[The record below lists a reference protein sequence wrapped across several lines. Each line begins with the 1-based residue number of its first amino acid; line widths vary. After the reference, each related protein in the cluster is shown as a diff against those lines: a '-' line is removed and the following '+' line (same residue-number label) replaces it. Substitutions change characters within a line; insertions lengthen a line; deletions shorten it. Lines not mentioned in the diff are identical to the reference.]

1 MATTWWLE
9 VIWQHW
15 SDVQVTVHN
24 VQAGSA
30 QRRRASFWK
39 PIMSLFCYGV
49 VAVIVGARLS
59 RLSRVAG
66 VCVRNTSVVLVR
78 GLLLHYG
85 CCCRGFMSVWPS
97 TISGHPYGVA
107 VYPWLSTVGLSWHL
121 WHGYVSAV
129 FFCYPPAPTV
139 CMSEHASRHAGLSAL

>member
-1 MATTWWLE
+1 
-9 VIWQHW
+9 
-15 SDVQVTVHN
+15 
-24 VQAGSA
+24 
-30 QRRRASFWK
+30 
-39 PIMSLFCYGV
+39 MSLFCYGV
-49 VAVIVGARLS
+49 VAVIVGAHLS

-107 VYPWLSTVGLSWHL
+107 VYPWLSTVDKGFVLALVAWVC
-121 WHGYVSAV
+121 VSC
-129 FFCYPPAPTV
+129 FLLLPTCRD
-139 CMSEHASRHAGLSAL
+139 CMYE